1 MNSKKKIPMRRVYAF
16 LSHAVMLVVA
26 FGALFPLWIMVM
38 GSFKNTP
45 ELLLNSVGLPKSFL
59 PTNYISLLEYNSG
72 TIVRT
77 YFNAIMIAVCYTAIA
92 LVLSSMAGYAFAKF
106 QFKGKNV
113 LFMVFLLTMM
123 VPQELLVTPL
133 YLIYSKIGWLNTY
146 RVQIVTGIANVFAM
160 FMFRKNMETIPDALL
175 ESAKL
180 DGANEFRIF
189 TGIVVPVSRPVF
201 GALTILVFL
210 SKWNEYLLP
219 KMLVSKT
226 EKLPIMVILPSLS
239 VGDNMYAL
247 PWELVLTGCTLVIIP
262 LVIVFLIFQD
272 QFLSSV
278 TIGAVKG

>member
-113 LFMVFLLTMM
+113 LFMIFLLTMM

>member
-1 MNSKKKIPMRRVYAF
+1 MNSKKKIPMHTVYSF
-16 LSHAVMLVVA
+16 FSHAIMVVVA
-26 FGALFPLWIMVM
+26 FFALFPLWIMVM
-38 GSFKNTP
+38 GSFKTTP
-45 ELLLNSVGLPKSFL
+45 ELLLNSVGLPKSFF

-72 TIVRT
+72 TILRT
-77 YFNAIMIAVCYTAIA
+77 YINAVMIAVCYTAIA

-106 QFKGKNV
+106 HFKGKNV

-146 RVQIVTGIANVFAM
+146 RVQIITGIANVFAM

-180 DGANEFRIF
+180 DGANEFQIF
-189 TGIVVPVSRPVF
+189 SRIVVPVSRPVF

-247 PWELVLTGCTLVIIP
+247 PWELVLTGCTLVILP

-278 TIGAVKG
+278 TLGAVKG